1 MHAVLSFH
9 LEISELDS
17 SCDRH
22 SQKERHG
29 TRVHDDALKVR
40 MKTLE
45 ALNVGSETLQLI
57 SKI

>member
-1 MHAVLSFH
+1 MHALRFFH

-22 SQKERHG
+22 SRKERHAAG
-29 TRVHDDALKVR
+29 VHDDALKVR

-45 ALNVGSETLQLI
+45 ALNVGLETWHET
-57 SKI
+57 